1 MTRKRNFWKYI
12 LGVTLLTLMFIGTWA
27 ATSAPLSSAKKAST
41 ANNVARG
48 GAKVTGSQPG
58 NAAPNLYAPVAV
70 ATPTPVGNLFELDK
84 NAVDDVSPLDDW
96 QTLNSGGGSAI
107 ATTLDTNGNPVEIP
121 DLGGQTIFTTGGSKD
136 DLDVSQWRHKSGNS
150 PPKDEITNAYAAA
163 YQSGTDTYVVFG
175 ADRFAQNGDAV
186 IGFWFFQNEVGLVT
200 SGPDAGKFSGV
211 HKNGD
216 ILILSDFTQGGGEV
230 TIRVFK
236 WNSPGGSID
245 GTLDLIGTGFGCAAS
260 PLFCAEVND
269 APAPSPWA
277 YTPSQGPANI
287 FPAGAFFEGGVNLS
301 QLGITNVCFSSFLA
315 ETRSSTSV
323 DATLKDFVTGTF
335 TLVPDVDAGADAAL
349 SCTNPTAQLTGT
361 SSLEPNAT
369 FHWTTSD
376 GNIVGN
382 PDQKTVTV
390 DRAGTYQLEVQGATG
405 CSNTDT
411 AVVTE
416 NFTKPNVDAGPDKVL
431 TCSVSSVQL
440 AGSSTT
446 PGATFAWST
455 FDGNIVSGGNTA
467 TPTVDK
473 AGTYHLVV
481 TNPVNGCFDSADA
494 VVTADITPP
503 SLSVEKKSA
512 NENANPQSVSLGF
525 VGSAPAG
532 VTFQWQSCVANCGV
546 NASWSNIAAQTAST
560 LSFSNFAL
568 DTAESISFNIAAGNG
583 SGNYNALLQIV
594 NLRVVGTQTS
604 NGCSANSNAAV
615 VKKVAA
621 IDP

>member
-1 MTRKRNFWKYI
+1 MTRKPGFWKYF
-12 LGVTLLTLMFIGTWA
+12 LGVTLLALMFIGTWA
-27 ATSAPLSSAKKAST
+27 ATSAPSSSAKKLST
-41 ANNVARG
+41 ASNVARG
-48 GAKVTGSQPG
+48 AAKVIASQPA
-58 NAAPNLYAPVAV
+58 NATPNLNTPVAI
-70 ATPTPVGNLFELDK
+70 ATPTPVGDIFELDK

-107 ATTLDTNGNPVEIP
+107 ATTLDNNGNPVEIP

-136 DLDVSQWRHKSGNS
+136 DLDISQWRHKSGSS

-200 SGPDAGKFSGV
+200 SGADAGKFSGV

-236 WNSPGGSID
+236 WNSPGGLVD

-269 APAPSPWA
+269 VPTASPWA
-277 YTPSQGPANI
+277 YTPSQGAANI
-287 FPAGAFFEGGVNLS
+287 FPKGALFEGGVNLS
-301 QLGITNVCFSSFLA
+301 QLGITNVCFASFLA

-335 TLVPDVDAGADAAL
+335 TLVPDVDAGSGAAL
-349 SCTNPTAQLTGT
+349 TCTNPTGQLTAS

-376 GNIVGN
+376 GSIVGN
-382 PDQKTVTV
+382 PDQKT
-390 DRAGTYQLEVQGATG
+390 
-405 CSNTDT
+405 
-411 AVVTE
+411 
-416 NFTKPNVDAGPDKVL
+416 
-431 TCSVSSVQL
+431 
-440 AGSSTT
+440 
-446 PGATFAWST
+446 
-455 FDGNIVSGGNTA
+455 I
-467 TPTVDK
+467 TVDK
-473 AGTYHLVV
+473 AGTYRVDVQGGTGCGNFDTVAVTEDFTKPNVSAGPDKVLSCSVTSLQMGGSSSTPGATFLWTTLDGNIVSGANTATPTIDKAGTYHLTV
-481 TNPVNGCFDSADA
+481 TNPVNGCSDSEDA

-512 NENANPQSVSLGF
+512 NENANPQTVSLGF

-532 VTFQWQSCVANCGV
+532 VTFQWQSCVASCGV
-546 NASWSNIAAQTAST
+546 EANWSNIAGQTAAT

-568 DTAESISFNIAAGNG
+568 DTAESITFNIVGGNG
-583 SGNYNALLQIV
+583 AGTYNALLQIV

-604 NGCSANSNAAV
+604 NGCAANSNAVV

>member
-1 MTRKRNFWKYI
+1 MTRKPNFWKCVFGI
-12 LGVTLLTLMFIGTWA
+12 ALLAVMVIGTWA
-27 ATSAPLSSAKKAST
+27 ATYAPSTSAEKVT
-41 ANNVARG
+41 AAGNLAPD
-48 GAKVTGSQPG
+48 GAKAPGSQPA
-58 NAAPNLYAPVAV
+58 NAPDLYSPVAL
-70 ATPTPVGNLFELDK
+70 ATPTPVGDIFELDA
-84 NAVDDVSPLDDW
+84 NAVDDASPLDDW
-96 QTLNSGGGSAI
+96 QTLNNGGGTAI
-107 ATTLDTNGNPVEIP
+107 ATTLDNNGDPVEIP
-121 DLGGQTIFTTGGSKD
+121 DLDGQTIFTTGGSKD
-136 DLDVSQWRHKSGNS
+136 DLDISQWRHKAGNS

-186 IGFWFFQNEVGLVT
+186 IGFWFFQNEVSLIT

-216 ILILSDFTQGGGEV
+216 VLILSDFSQGGGEV

-245 GTLDLIGTGFGCAAS
+245 GTLDLVGTGFGCAAS
-260 PLFCAEVND
+260 PLFCAEVNT
-269 APAPSPWA
+269 APTPAPWP

-287 FPAGAFFEGGVNLS
+287 FPIGAFFEGGINLT

-335 TLVPDVDAGADAAL
+335 TLVPDVDAGPDAAL
-349 SCTNPTAQLTGT
+349 SCSNPTAQLTAS

-382 PDQKTVTV
+382 PDQKTITV
-390 DRAGTYQLEVQGATG
+390 DKAGTYTVEVQGATG
-405 CSNTDT
+405 CANTDT

-416 NFTKPNVDAGPDKVL
+416 DFTKPNVAAGPDKVL
-431 TCSVSSVQL
+431 TCSITSIQL

-446 PGATFAWST
+446 PNATFLWST
-455 FDGNIVSGGNTA
+455 LDGNIVSGADTA
-467 TPTVDK
+467 TPTVNA

-481 TNPVNGCFDSADA
+481 TNPVNGCFESDDA
-494 VVTADITPP
+494 VVTSDVTPP
-503 SLSVEKKSA
+503 SLSIEKKGA
-512 NENANPQSVSLGF
+512 NENANPQTVSVGF
-525 VGSAPAG
+525 VGSEPAG
-532 VTFQWQSCVANCGV
+532 VSFQWQSCVANCGV
-546 NASWSNIAAQTAST
+546 DASWSNIASQTAAS
-560 LSFSNFAL
+560 LLFSNFAL
-568 DTAESISFNIAAGNG
+568 DTAESITFNLASGNG
-583 SGNYNALLQIV
+583 SGNYAALLQIV
-594 NLRVVGTQTS
+594 NLRVAGTQTS
-604 NGCSANSNAAV
+604 NGCSANSNAVA
-615 VKKVAA
+615 VKKLTA

>member
-1 MTRKRNFWKYI
+1 MTRKPNFWKCI
-12 LGVTLLTLMFIGTWA
+12 LGVTLLAAMAIGAWA
-27 ATSAPLSSAKKAST
+27 AIYAPSTSAEKVSATTHA
-41 ANNVARG
+41 ARG
-48 GAKVTGSQPG
+48 GASLKGSQ
-58 NAAPNLYAPVAV
+58 AAHAPDLYSPVAI
-70 ATPTPVGNLFELDK
+70 ATPTPVGDIFELDK
-84 NAVDDVSPLDDW
+84 NAVDDASPLDDW

-107 ATTLDTNGNPVEIP
+107 ATTLDGNGNPVEIP

-136 DLDVSQWRHKSGNS
+136 DLDLSQWRHKSGNS

-186 IGFWFFQNEVGLVT
+186 IGFWFFQDEVSLIT
-200 SGPDAGKFSGV
+200 TGPDAGKFSGV
-211 HKNGD
+211 HTNGD
-216 ILILSDFTQGGGEV
+216 VLILSDFSQGGGEV

-236 WNSPGGSID
+236 WNSPGGAIN

-269 APAPSPWA
+269 APTPAPWP

-287 FPAGAFFEGGVNLS
+287 FPTGAFFEGGINLT

-335 TLVPDVDAGADAAL
+335 TLVPDVSAGADANIN
-349 SCTNPTAQLTGT
+349 CTTPTTQLTAS

-382 PDQKTVTV
+382 PDQKTITV
-390 DRAGTYQLEVQGATG
+390 DKAGTYQVEVQGPTG

-411 AVVTE
+411 VVVTE
-416 NFTKPNVDAGPDKVL
+416 DFTPPNANAGPDKVL
-431 TCSVSSVQL
+431 SCSVTSIQL
-440 AGSSTT
+440 SGSSTT
-446 PGATFAWST
+446 TGATFAWST
-455 FDGNIVSGGNTA
+455 LDGNIVSGANTA
-467 TPTVDK
+467 TPTVN
-473 AGTYHLVV
+473 APGTYTLVV
-481 TNPVNGCFDSADA
+481 TNPANGCSATDSA
-494 VVTADITPP
+494 VVTSDITPP
-503 SLSVEKKSA
+503 SLSIQKTGA
-512 NENANPQSVSLGF
+512 NENVNPQTVSLGF
-525 VGSAPAG
+525 VGSPPAG

-546 NASWSNIAAQTAST
+546 DASWSNIASQTGST
-560 LSFSNFAL
+560 LTFSNFAL
-568 DTAESISFNIAAGNG
+568 DTAESVSFAVGSGNG
-583 SGNYNALLQIV
+583 SGNYVALLQVV
-594 NLRVVGTQTS
+594 NLRVAGTQTS
-604 NGCSANSNAAV
+604 NGCSANSNGVA
-615 VKKVAA
+615 VKKLLA